1 MTSEDLI
8 GELELS
14 TTGLIAALFAGD
26 SEFLEYFEKRRRV
39 VEAINQLPPD
49 EVPASLRPRLQAAW
63 RGGEIAEQ
71 RVQRIHDEIEQS
83 LCRNASTR
91 KQR

>member
-8 GELELS
+8 GELESS
-14 TTGLIAALFAGD
+14 TTRLIDALLAGD
-26 SEFLEYFEKRRRV
+26 PQFLEYFEERRRV
-39 VEAINQLPPD
+39 VAAINQLPPD
-49 EVPASLRPRLQAAW
+49 EVPASLLPRLQAAW

-71 RVQRIHDEIEQS
+71 RVQRIHDEIEQW
-83 LCRNASTR
+83 LCSEASTR